1 MSVPQ
6 VTVALTITM
15 ALTTTAS
22 VMGCLKSV
30 QGETEV
36 EEGELE
42 VMAIVE
48 GTQALAFTVDTLCT

>member
-1 MSVPQ
+1 MG
-6 VTVALTITM
+6 LTITM
-15 ALTTTAS
+15 VLTTTAS

-36 EEGELE
+36 EEEQWE

-48 GTQALAFTVDTLCT
+48 GTQARAFTVDTLCT